1 MVQKEPKK
9 RGRPRAYEPDA
20 ALMQAMAA
28 FWERGY
34 AATSLDDLVAATGM
48 NRPSLYAAFGDKRAI
63 YVKALERYGAG
74 RGLREALASEPTL
87 RGALRR
93 AFGTAIDVYLPAE
106 KPARGCFVI
115 GTAVTEAMH
124 EPVVREVLSG
134 VLRDLDEGFEE
145 RIRAAIAEGAL
156 PSDADPA
163 ASAKIASAA
172 LLSLAVRSRSGES
185 RAELEKTAEA
195 AVAMICGG
203 SASTDSAGGPAP
215 AIGTATRSAEL

>member
-1 MVQKEPKK
+1 MVQKETKK
-9 RGRPRAYEPDA
+9 RGRPRAYDPDA
-20 ALMQAMAA
+20 ALMAAMAA

-74 RGLREALASEPTL
+74 RALREALAAEPTL

-93 AFGTAIDVYLPAE
+93 AFRTAINVYLPAE

-124 EPVVREVLSG
+124 EPVVRGVLSEL
-134 VLRDLDEGFEE
+134 LRDLDEGFDE
-145 RIRAAIAEGAL
+145 RIRAAVSDGEL
-156 PSDADPA
+156 PGDADPA
-163 ASAKIASAA
+163 ALAKIGSAT
-172 LLSLAVRSRSGES
+172 LLSLAVRSRAGES

-195 AVAMICGG
+195 AVALICGG
-203 SASTDSAGGPAP
+203 SAPTDQPASSRARRGRDASP
-215 AIGTATRSAEL
+215 QG